1 MVLVTGVIMIMVV
14 VVIVLR
20 FGGDGFGRGGKRLFF
35 GRLCGA
41 QNLSLIEKEFGG
53 SLVRKLSGISAIRIA
68 S

>member
-1 MVLVTGVIMIMVV
+1 MVLVTRVIV

-41 QNLSLIEKEFGG
+41 QNCLSVKKNLAE
-53 SLVRKLSGISAIRIA
+53 VW
-68 S
+68 